1 MASALRR
8 PFNCYHDVWKRSRIN
23 SEKRPTYDG
32 LQQHRPC
39 RLHSCRL
46 RGCHT
51 PPEQAHSTEFQ
62 ASLCTWQHTFLPP
75 PACSLPPLLGF
86 WSKFLYLFISTIE
99 IAPWLT
105 LIAIANTGLSI
116 GYYGQVIRYILST
129 KTPDQTTETTAEKL
143 SNPSMIAVL
152 KATVLTIVLGLGIA
166 PIMASLLQL

>member
-1 MASALRR
+1 
-8 PFNCYHDVWKRSRIN
+8 
-23 SEKRPTYDG
+23 
-32 LQQHRPC
+32 
-39 RLHSCRL
+39 
-46 RGCHT
+46 
-51 PPEQAHSTEFQ
+51 
-62 ASLCTWQHTFLPP
+62 
-75 PACSLPPLLGF
+75 LPPLLGF